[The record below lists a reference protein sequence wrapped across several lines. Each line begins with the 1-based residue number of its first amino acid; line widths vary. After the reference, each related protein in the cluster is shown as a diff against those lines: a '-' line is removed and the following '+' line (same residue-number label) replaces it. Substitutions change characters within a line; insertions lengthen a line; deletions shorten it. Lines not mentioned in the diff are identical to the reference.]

1 MIYDNIGELIGR
13 TPMVRLHLPDSEM
26 QAEIIAKVESFN
38 PGGSIK
44 DRVGAY
50 MLLDAEE
57 KTDTRRNALMNMALS
72 IIALCGFPCGMTE
85 L

>member
-50 MLLDAEE
+50 MLQDAEN
-57 KTDTRRNALMNMALS
+57 KGRIAPGAT
-72 IIALCGFPCGMTE
+72 IIEPQLTNTSSA
-85 L
+85 